1 MSLNG
6 RPIKI
11 QGVCLHDDL
20 GALGAAFNYRAYERR
35 VEILKAMGC
44 NAIRTAH
51 NPPAPELLEICDRLG
66 MMVKEEAFDAWEVA
80 KVPYDYHLHFAEW
93 AETEIKAMVR
103 RDRNHPS
110 VIMWSIGNE
119 ILHPTVEAARK
130 VKTWVCEEDSSR
142 PVTWA
147 SNGMAGREHQTV
159 TDLLDLAGYNYGVQ
173 FYDDDHKKY
182 PQRKIFGS
190 ETGAA
195 RHQRGLFLRPAWH
208 VFYPSHPDLGSGYDN
223 YLSK

>member
-1 MSLNG
+1 
-6 RPIKI
+6 
-11 QGVCLHDDL
+11 
-20 GALGAAFNYRAYERR
+20 
-35 VEILKAMGC
+35 
-44 NAIRTAH
+44 
-51 NPPAPELLEICDRLG
+51 LLEICDRLG

-93 AETEIKAMVR
+93 AETEINAMVR